1 MAIYNLIA
9 SGITRGETVMKTL
22 YLKAKF
28 ILKIIKAGG
37 GKPENF
43 SVSSKEK
50 FCERH
55 KHHCNVSS
63 KIQS

>member
-1 MAIYNLIA
+1 
-9 SGITRGETVMKTL
+9 MKTL